1 MNRFFL
7 LTLVPN
13 NTLQMTHTR
22 LIFIFLMLWALQ
34 VSAANDNYP
43 FGARQSGMANTGVTL
58 HDFWAISHN
67 QAGLAQMEH
76 MAGGFYFEN
85 RFQAR
90 EMSMGAAAVVM
101 PVNAGVF
108 GLSMT
113 YYGFSLY
120 NEGKVG
126 LAYARQLSDKL
137 SVGLQ
142 FNYLFLSI
150 GEGYGSRSNYSIEMG
165 VIYELLP
172 ALHIGTHIY
181 NLSRSRIASVDD
193 LYDEYVPTIIRFGL
207 SYAFSEQVMLLVE
220 TEKDIE
226 RDPEFRAGLEYR
238 LSEHIYARGGIGT
251 SRQSNGTNAMVN
263 AFGFGLETGALR
275 IDLSASYHYVL
286 GYSPQAGLTYTF
298 K

>member
-1 MNRFFL
+1 MTYARFF
-7 LTLVPN
+7 VFC
-13 NTLQMTHTR
+13 
-22 LIFIFLMLWALQ
+22 LILWALPAT
-34 VSAANDNYP
+34 AANDNYP
-43 FGARQSGMANTGVTL
+43 FGARQSGLANAAVTL

-67 QAGLAQMEH
+67 QAGLAGMEH
-76 MAGGFYFEN
+76 TSGGFYFEN

-90 EMSMGAAAVVM
+90 EMSLGAAAVIL
-101 PVNAGVF
+101 PVNVGVF

-120 NEGKVG
+120 NEGKAG
-126 LAYARQLSDKL
+126 LAYARALSDKL

-172 ALHIGTHIY
+172 GLNIGAHIY
-181 NLSRSRIASVDD
+181 NLSRSKIASVDN

-207 SYAFSEQVMLLVE
+207 SYAFSEQVLLLVE
-220 TEKDIE
+220 TSKDID
-226 RDPEFRAGLEYR
+226 RDPEFRAGIEYR
-238 LSEHIYARGGIGT
+238 LSDHIYARGGIGS
-251 SRQSNGTNAMVN
+251 SRQSSGTSAMVN

-275 IDLSASYHYVL
+275 IDLSASYHHVL
-286 GYSPQAGLTYTF
+286 GYSPQAGLMYSF